1 MSLGHAT
8 RAVLRALTST
18 HALGTAHGAHFAGRT
33 AAGVKQVRAIG
44 LETRHPNAF
53 GHGEPGQNLAALGV
67 DVADVALV
75 TFPCAMPECPVDP
88 RHSRDEAVRLDR
100 AQDRAR
106 LGVDL
111 VDLPVAVL
119 PDPER
124 ALCPRHARVVT
135 LAGRRKG
142 GDDRSGR
149 GVDFL
154 NAIAGELIE

>member
-1 MSLGHAT
+1 MRLGHAT
-8 RAVLRALTST
+8 RAALHAVTST
-18 HALGTAHGAHFAGRT
+18 HALGAAHGAHFAART
-33 AAGVKQVRAIG
+33 AARVKQVGAIG
-44 LETRHPNAF
+44 LEARHRDAF

-75 TFPCAMPECPVDP
+75 AFPCAMPEFAVDP

-119 PDPER
+119 SDPER
-124 ALCPRHARVVT
+124 AL
-135 LAGRRKG
+135 
-142 GDDRSGR
+142 
-149 GVDFL
+149 
-154 NAIAGELIE
+154 